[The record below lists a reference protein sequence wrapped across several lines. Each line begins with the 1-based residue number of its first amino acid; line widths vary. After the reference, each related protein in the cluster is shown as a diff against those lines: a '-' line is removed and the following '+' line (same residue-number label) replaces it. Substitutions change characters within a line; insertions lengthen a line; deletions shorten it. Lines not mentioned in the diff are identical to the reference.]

1 MNQGKDKVY
10 ADMLNRVREAKHT
23 KEDLDK
29 LKEQVRPYGH
39 IDLENVDLY
48 IVCLRET
55 SAKIN
60 TKYLDN
66 HPGNEVQIKARHIH
80 HTQKNFQPRLCK
92 KEGTVGNT
100 SFMDILRLKK
110 GCKIILIHNIDTP
123 DRLTNG
129 QLGTLMDMI
138 KTEDGTVAKL
148 IVEFKH
154 ESVGKQSRAK
164 NPIYANKYPGCT
176 VIEKV
181 SFTYP
186 LNRKASSGS
195 STATL
200 IQFPVKLSYAITAHK
215 IQGQTIS
222 KPLKVALDIASIFDD
237 AQAHVML
244 SRVEE
249 FEQIFILGKLPE
261 EKIRA
266 SAKALKELE
275 AMNSRSMNQNPI
287 TWKQQEDNIFKLC
300 SLNSMNLANNFHN
313 IICDPT
319 LKESTLLALSET

>member
-1 MNQGKDKVY
+1 MSNEYYFFQILTFIFYHPPYYHLTFELDSLWQKFRVLNLELNHRQGKDKVY
-10 ADMLNRVREAKHT
+10 ADMLNRVREAKHK
-23 KEDLDK
+23 KEDIDK
-29 LKEQVRPYGH
+29 LKERVRPYGH
-39 IDLENVDLY
+39 IDLY

-66 HPGNEVQIKARHIH
+66 HPDNEVQIKARHIH
-80 HTQKNFQPRLCK
+80 QTQKNFQPRLCK

-100 SFMDILRLKK
+100 SFMDTLRLKK

-123 DRLTNG
+123 DHLTNG
-129 QLGTLMDMI
+129 QLGILMDMI
-138 KTEDGTVAKL
+138 KTEDGTIAKL

-164 NPIYANKYPGCT
+164 NSIYANKYPRCT

-266 SAKALKELE
+266 SAKALKE
-275 AMNSRSMNQNPI
+275 
-287 TWKQQEDNIFKLC
+287 
-300 SLNSMNLANNFHN
+300 
-313 IICDPT
+313 
-319 LKESTLLALSET
+319 